1 MVIKGFGHV
10 VGAQMSLM
18 GLTQSLFLV
27 GIQQRQLAMSVVF
40 QELDPDYSKNYK
52 DLYLRQVL
60 NKEKWSGANDQL
72 DATIIDLQDSAVLA
86 IITLVNPPWP
96 W

>member
-1 MVIKGFGHV
+1 
-10 VGAQMSLM
+10 
-18 GLTQSLFLV
+18 
-27 GIQQRQLAMSVVF
+27 
-40 QELDPDYSKNYK
+40 LDPDYSKNYK